1 MPFIE
6 NVSLL
11 DVKNGKH
18 KGTDVLIRIRDLGE
32 KFPPISKKFKEVHC
46 FNFSSDDYQD
56 LQYSKNPNPMT
67 SDDADAIVKILMGAF
82 DNGLNVTVH
91 CEYGEF
97 RSGTVAQ
104 FGEVIGF
111 EMIKEKTEF
120 ISLIFDKLMMAL
132 ERDLPN
138 EE

>member
-6 NVSLL
+6 NVSLN
-11 DVKNGKH
+11 DVKQGKH
-18 KGTDVLIRIRDLGE
+18 KGTDILIRILNPGDKIPPLS
-32 KFPPISKKFKEVHC
+32 KFREVHC
-46 FNFSSDDYQD
+46 FNFSSDDYND
-56 LQYSKNPNPMT
+56 LRYSKNPNPMS
-67 SDDADAIVKILMGAF
+67 SDDACAIAKILMDAF
-82 DNGLNVTVH
+82 ERGLNVTVH

-104 FGEVIGF
+104 FGEVLGF
-111 EMIKEKTEF
+111 DLIKEKTEV

-132 ERDLPN
+132 ERNLPN